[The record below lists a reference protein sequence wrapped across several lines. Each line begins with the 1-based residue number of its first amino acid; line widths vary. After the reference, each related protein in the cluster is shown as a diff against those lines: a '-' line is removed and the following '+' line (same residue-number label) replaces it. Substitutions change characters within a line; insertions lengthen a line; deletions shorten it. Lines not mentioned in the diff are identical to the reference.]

1 MKDER
6 LKRRLVQVV
15 EGMGNNPNG
24 SIPAASGDWAGA
36 MGAYRFFANQKVT
49 AGAILQPHRAETIR
63 RVREEKVVLLV
74 QDTTEVDLSRPEQQ
88 VAGAG
93 PLDHSD
99 RRGLLLHSLLAFSP
113 EMKSLSPVQIWS
125 AVPTPLTADFRIDE
139 PSVERTVQAAIGDG
153 MSGLFLAGTC
163 GEGPWL
169 PDRERLKLVKKAVQA
184 AGGKLK
190 IGAQVSDNS
199 APRILDNSRAVA
211 DAGADYAIIAAP
223 ATFMNATPDRV
234 VALYREA
241 AEACPLPVGIYDL
254 GRHRPV
260 SIPVDRLKEIYL
272 LPNVKLVKD
281 SSGSPERCAAAL
293 AARKE
298 KPSLHL
304 FNGDEFRCL
313 EYLEAG
319 YDGLMFGGAAAVGP
333 QLRRIVELFFAA
345 RLPEAKAVEAEM
357 KKTLF
362 GIYGGESIACWLTGL
377 KYYMVKRGLFATQT
391 SFLGYPLTDECRAFI
406 DNYAAASG
414 R

>member
-1 MKDER
+1 MR
-6 LKRRLVQVV
+6 
-15 EGMGNNPNG
+15 
-24 SIPAASGDWAGA
+24 AGEW
-36 MGAYRFFANQKVT
+36 GFLWV
-49 AGAILQPHRAETIR
+49 
-63 RVREEKVVLLV
+63 
-74 QDTTEVDLSRPEQQ
+74 
-88 VAGAG
+88 
-93 PLDHSD
+93 
-99 RRGLLLHSLLAFSP
+99 
-113 EMKSLSPVQIWS
+113 MKSLSSVQVWS
-125 AVPTPLTADFRIDE
+125 AVPTPLTSDFRIDE
-139 PSVERTVQAAIGDG
+139 ASVERTVQAAIDDG
-153 MSGLFLAGTC
+153 IGGLFLAGTC

-169 PDRERLKLVKKAVQA
+169 PDRERLKLVKKAVQV

-190 IGAQVSDNS
+190 VAAQVSDNS
-199 APRILDNSRAVA
+199 VPRILDNARGVA
-211 DAGADYAIIAAP
+211 DAGADYAIIASP

-254 GRHRPV
+254 GRHRPI
-260 SIPVDRLKEIYL
+260 SIPEDRLKEIYL

-281 SSGSPERCAAAL
+281 SSGSPERRAAAL

-304 FNGDEFRCL
+304 FNGDEFRCT

-319 YDGLMFGGAAAVGP
+319 YNGLMFGGAAAVGP
-333 QLRRIVELFFAA
+333 QLNRIVELFLAG
-345 RLPEAKAVEAEM
+345 RLPEAKEIEVEM

-362 GIYGGESIACWLTGL
+362 GIYGGEKIACWLTGL

-406 DNYAAASG
+406 ESYVAAPV